1 MSRDIS
7 AANLAEINAAHLHLV
22 VMVKLEFDTPLY
34 VHSGI
39 GTIVF
44 DSNDYLG
51 VGQFGNISNMTET
64 EVLRPTSLTLTLSGV
79 DSSLITEALDSG
91 DYGDIVT
98 IYNGYRQ
105 DDGTLVDDPLL
116 IWKGFFEFASISQ
129 GEQSIV
135 SITVQ
140 HDLAVLDEINGSRIT
155 DEDQQVRFTGD
166 VGFGFVADM
175 AGLKLFW
182 GGGAV
187 STSRTG
193 EGGAREGGLGGGK

>member
-1 MSRDIS
+1 MRDIS

-39 GTIVF
+39 GTITY

-51 VGQFGNISNMTET
+51 VGQFGSISNMTES

-79 DSSLITEALDSG
+79 DSNLITEALDSG

-105 DDGTLVDDPLL
+105 DDGTLVADPLL
-116 IWKGFFEFASISQ
+116 IWKGKFEFASISQ

-140 HDLAVLDEINGSRIT
+140 HDLAVLNEKDGGRIT
-155 DEDQQVRFTGD
+155 DEDQQVRFPGD
-166 VGFGFVADM
+166 VAFEFIHDM
-175 AGLKLFW
+175 ENIGRRLIWA
-182 GGGAV
+182 GGAV
-187 STSRTG
+187 SSATDRNPDRPDG
-193 EGGAREGGLGGGK
+193 F